1 MEQITY
7 LLFIRRLDDLQTA
20 KENRANRLE
29 IPIEAPI
36 FPAGDDEAG
45 RPYAEL
51 RWSRLKDREP
61 AEMFA
66 TVADRVFPFLRLIG
80 GDDSTY
86 SHHMRDARFTIPTP
100 ALLSKVVDLLDD
112 LPMEG

>member
-1 MEQITY
+1 M
-7 LLFIRRLDDLQTA
+7 RRGARTRSCVGHDSRTA
-20 KENRANRLE
+20 SQPRCS
-29 IPIEAPI
+29 
-36 FPAGDDEAG
+36 
-45 RPYAEL
+45 RPSPTA
-51 RWSRLKDREP
+51 
-61 AEMFA
+61 
-66 TVADRVFPFLRLIG
+66 VFPFLRLIG